1 MKKLLVVLLGL
12 VLLGGLLGC
21 GNEMD
26 KGKNRDF
33 DKPQSSEKEG

>member
-1 MKKLLVVLLGL
+1 MKKLLIALLGL

-21 GNEMD
+21 GNEKD
-26 KGKNRDF
+26 KGKNRDL